1 MSSDPLELELRD
13 SYKPKPLSGCSE
25 SNLGSL
31 QEQPVLLTG
40 KNHFFLAQF
49 YAFIYVCLYA
59 FMYICLYVCTY
70 LFILRQGFLLFYQ
83 TLFFL

>member
-25 SNLGSL
+25 SNSGSL

-40 KNHFFLAQF
+40 KKHFFLAQF
-49 YAFIYVCLYA
+49 YAFIYVYMFVCIYVYM
-59 FMYICLYVCTY
+59 FVCMYI
-70 LFILRQGFLLFYQ
+70 FI
-83 TLFFL
+83 

>member
-1 MSSDPLELELRD
+1 MVSDPLELELRD

-25 SNLGSL
+25 SNSGSL

-49 YAFIYVCLYA
+49 YAFIYV

-70 LFILRQGFLLFYQ
+70 LFILRQGLLLFYQ
-83 TLFFL
+83 TLFFLIKF